1 MLPFYHLAGKI
12 VMYTLYKSAKIR
24 NVRPQCLAVVNLF
37 CNPNFIFPLNCSSRA
52 VQTVEVFEQSHT
64 RFAAANSLKLAIGR
78 HTYSAER
85 AVGTPQAAKYY
96 STPYIVLA
104 FEISFALCL
113 LYIPIV

>member
-1 MLPFYHLAGKI
+1 M
-12 VMYTLYKSAKIR
+12 S
-24 NVRPQCLAVVNLF
+24 AVVNLF

-52 VQTVEVFEQSHT
+52 VQTVEVFEHSHICC
-64 RFAAANSLKLAIGR
+64 AAANSPKLVIWR
-78 HTYSAER
+78 HTYSTEYA
-85 AVGTPQAAKYY
+85 AGTPQAAKYY